1 MSTPNPAPYYRHER
15 PRSIFGPVVLTAIGI
30 VLLLV
35 TTGRMSWSTFSYGF
49 AKYWPLLL
57 ILWGVA
63 KLAEYLW
70 ARQKGYPSPRLGAGS
85 VVFLIFFIMF
95 GITASQMAGV
105 NWPGVRRVIINDSS
119 VNFDAFDFVGT
130 PHEFN
135 EDVKWAL
142 PGATQIR
149 IVNGRGDVT
158 ITASNDGQAHGTVHK
173 NIHAD
178 SDNAASRLNDST
190 HPNFQQ
196 QGGTWVL
203 DLTGGDY
210 SRGRFNL
217 DLQLPRSVALAISTR
232 NGNVSVSGMKGN
244 VELASDHGDINAD
257 QISGDAALRLHNGK
271 LVARNVTGNV
281 SVEGG
286 RDSTIADVG
295 GTVTM
300 TGSFPG
306 EVELSHISK
315 RVHFMTSRTDLEF
328 AKLDGDLTMEMDSMR
343 ASGVQGPL
351 RMTTKSKT
359 IRLEDLSGDA
369 HIENT
374 NSTVELR
381 PKLPLGNLD
390 ITNNRGEID
399 LTLPANAGFQL
410 DAESKGGD
418 IESDFNVKVDNSG
431 NNASAQ
437 ATVGKGGPTV
447 RLKSDHGTIQIK
459 KQ

>member
-1 MSTPNPAPYYRHER
+1 MSTPNPAPYYRHDR

-30 VLLLV
+30 VLLLC
-35 TTGRMSWSTFSYGF
+35 TTGRMSWSTFGHGF
-49 AKYWPLLL
+49 ATYWPLLL

-63 KLAEYLW
+63 KLGEYLW
-70 ARQKGYPSPRLGAGS
+70 ARQRGYPPPRLGAGS

-95 GITASQMAGV
+95 GIITTRVAGV
-105 NWPGVRRVIINDSS
+105 NWAGVRHVMID
-119 VNFDAFDFVGT
+119 DANVDTFDFFGT

-149 IVNGRGDVT
+149 IINGRGDVT

-173 NIHAD
+173 NIHTD
-178 SDNAASRLNDST
+178 SDSTASRMNDST
-190 HPNFQQ
+190 HPKFEQ
-196 QGGTWVL
+196 QGSAWVL
-203 DLTGGDY
+203 DMSSGDY
-210 SRGRFNL
+210 ARGRFNL
-217 DLQLPRSVALAISTR
+217 DLQLPRTVALAISTR

-257 QISGDAALRLHNGK
+257 QIIGDASVRLHSGK
-271 LVARNVTGNV
+271 LVARNITGNV
-281 SVEGG
+281 NVEGG

-295 GTVTM
+295 GTLTM
-300 TGSFPG
+300 AGSFPG
-306 EVELSHISK
+306 EVEMSRIGK
-315 RVHFMTSRTDLEF
+315 RVHFSTSRTNLEF
-328 AKLDGDLTMEMDSMR
+328 AKLDGDLTMELDSMR
-343 ASGVQGPL
+343 GTGVQGPM
-351 RMTTKSKT
+351 RMTTRSKT
-359 IRLEDLSGDA
+359 IRLEDLSGDV

-374 NSTVELR
+374 NATVELR

-410 DAESKGGD
+410 DAQSNGGD
-418 IESDFNVKVDNSG
+418 IESDFSVKVDNSG
-431 NNASAQ
+431 NMASAQ
-437 ATVGKGGPTV
+437 ATVGRGGPTV